1 MTNIIQYIPTEQRAI
16 ITEAINIYLQKQLK
30 LNTPTDEHSYLI
42 HDLITLLGI
51 SKNPLF
57 ALIPKSHIDNFCSI
71 HGVDFPQYTITD
83 DDKTK
88 EFSIEAIIKF
98 LKDIDVTGEDMEYI
112 IKEVCMYEQIEK
124 QLDKNFDCNV
134 SEFIKYSENGIDN
147 FLERMDKN
155 DYKDGFN
162 DIIVTLF
169 GKKCTIPLS
178 PQSFDYL
185 MEFMEEVRDSEEV
198 QFWDYVKTNV
208 QSDYDRVFYTFIK
221 NDKVIGI
228 NYHQGTD
235 ILDKYIEYPCK
246 KLTSI
251 FEMTDSNLDILE
263 RINITIQSYL
273 YIVGI
278 VDIEDNA
285 PKEKQKFNV
294 LKSFYGSAILEVEAN
309 SEEEAILIAE
319 NMEIGMEENL
329 GEVKCEIHY

>member
-57 ALIPKSHIDNFCSI
+57 ALIPKSDVDNFCSI
-71 HGVDFPQYTITD
+71 HGVEFPQYIITD

-98 LKDIDVTGEDMEYI
+98 LKDIDVTKEDMEYI
-112 IKEVCMYEQIEK
+112 IKVVIHS
-124 QLDKNFDCNV
+124 V
-134 SEFIKYSENGIDN
+134 
-147 FLERMDKN
+147 
-155 DYKDGFN
+155 
-162 DIIVTLF
+162 
-169 GKKCTIPLS
+169 
-178 PQSFDYL
+178 
-185 MEFMEEVRDSEEV
+185 EV

-208 QSDYDRVFYTFIK
+208 QSDYDRIIYTFIK

-273 YIVGI
+273 YIAGI

-294 LKSFYGSAILEVEAN
+294 VKSFYGSTILEVEAN

-319 NMEIGMEENL
+319 NMETDMADYS
-329 GEVKCEIHY
+329 EVHCEIHY